1 MIYFDMSALSK
12 GDLRIEKQSDGIVHV
27 VYRTGP
33 HKLKALWG
41 LWSRGEMRFKKKGIY
56 LLGNILNFDVT
67 GNVCYYKIKYPTDL

>member
-41 LWSRGEMRFKKKGIY
+41 LWSRGEMGFLKKGSI
-56 LLGNILNFDVT
+56 
-67 GNVCYYKIKYPTDL
+67 C